1 MSKKKMFAPV
11 IFLDPPTPPPFDPG
25 DDGDGTDH
33 GGVDPHNGLVSN
45 PVSYADWAK
54 SLGPDAGSGSFEAYG
69 QWWADNGFSMDAW
82 NEFNPNASF
91 TWGPEDD
98 L

>member
-1 MSKKKMFAPV
+1 MSKKKAFTPS
-11 IFLDPPTPPPFDPG
+11 IFLGGFNPPGPGGGGGYGSDQSGNDPV
-25 DDGDGTDH
+25 
-33 GGVDPHNGLVSN
+33 GGNAVG

-82 NEFNPNASF
+82 NEFNPNTSF
-91 TWGPEDD
+91 TWGPENDE
-98 L
+98 